1 MDTCIR
7 VLMIKSLVVL
17 LYVFLSIRMALPR
30 GGSRKGSE
38 SGVDTG
44 GGATSS
50 IVSLKQG
57 GAARQEAM
65 GYLSTKIP
73 RLECF
78 QAK

>member
-1 MDTCIR
+1 
-7 VLMIKSLVVL
+7 
-17 LYVFLSIRMALPR
+17 MALLR